1 MPKIA
6 SFLLK
11 NRKNRSALGAL
22 PPDPLCFWRL
32 GATPPDPYVSPISLR
47 ILRCAL

>member
-11 NRKNRSALGAL
+11 NRKNRN
-22 PPDPLCFWRL
+22 PH
-32 GATPPDPYVSPISLR
+32 VSPILLR
-47 ILRCAL
+47 ILHFAPYHKSQYFRVI